1 MMEKTQ
7 CEALARNVVSELAR
21 RGIRDSKAEI
31 VSATESILEWRDGSL
46 DTLSGASSATLE
58 VTLLK
63 DGQYTVQLT
72 GDLRPNAIT
81 GFLDDAVAFLS
92 LMPGDPYRTPP
103 DPALQGSSGDDLAL
117 LDPASTDASL
127 DERRETL
134 ASMYDRAR
142 SSDARIVEAVA
153 KSTQRRT
160 VVADAY
166 GSGFSGS
173 HEKSRFELS
182 LTASALAPDGARPN
196 ANRFHAVRHRVA
208 LPTPSEIV
216 DITIS
221 RALGRIGQKKLPSGT
236 FDLVFRNEIAS
247 FAVSPFVIGLNGW
260 SLDEKRSIYAGKRGT
275 TVASNSLTLID
286 DPTVPG
292 GLGSQNFD
300 EDGFPGKKI
309 TLVNCGILEN
319 YYIGWYYSQKLGEKV
334 TTANRSSP
342 VIVPGTES
350 LESLIAGVKRGI
362 LVEGL
367 NGGNSNSATG
377 DFSVGISGF
386 LIENGT
392 LTVPVHEMVASGN
405 FPAFFM
411 SLDGIANDPDTTT
424 EYRTPSLRFRGVTV
438 SGL

>member
-7 CEALARNVVSELAR
+7 CEMLARNVVSELAK
-21 RGIRDSKAEI
+21 RGIRDSKAHV
-31 VSATESILEWRDGSL
+31 VSSDESSLEWRDGSL

-58 VTLLK
+58 VTLFRN
-63 DGQYTVQLT
+63 GQYAVQST
-72 GDLRPNAIT
+72 GDLRSNAIT
-81 GFLDDAVAFLS
+81 GFLDDAAAFLS
-92 LMPGDPYRTPP
+92 LMPSDPHRTPP
-103 DPALQGSSGDDLAL
+103 DPALQGSSGIDLDL
-117 LDPASTDASL
+117 LDPASSDASL
-127 DERRETL
+127 DERREAL

-153 KSTQRRT
+153 TSTQRRT
-160 VVADAY
+160 AFADAY
-166 GSGFSGS
+166 SSGFSAS
-173 HEKSRFELS
+173 HAQSRFELS
-182 LTASALAPDGARPN
+182 LTASVLAPDGSRPN
-196 ANRFHAVRHRVA
+196 GNRFHAARHRVA
-208 LPTPSEIV
+208 LPPPSEIV
-216 DITIS
+216 DVAIS

-260 SLDEKRSIYAGKRGT
+260 SLDEKRSIYEGKRGT
-275 TVASNSLTLID
+275 AVASNSLTLID
-286 DPTVPG
+286 DPSLPG

-309 TLVNCGILEN
+309 TLVNRGILEN
-319 YYIGWYYSQKLGEKV
+319 YYIGWYYSQKLGETV
-334 TTANRSSP
+334 TTGNCSNP

-350 LESLIAGVKRGI
+350 LESLIAGVNRGI

-367 NGGNSNSATG
+367 NGGNSNPATG

-411 SLDGIANDPDTTT
+411 SLDGVANDPDAST
-424 EYRTPSLRFRGVTV
+424 EYRAPSLRFRGVTV
-438 SGL
+438 SGV